1 MLFTCYKLP
10 CVVTIVMRFLPLTVT
25 SLALF
30 FLNKLRPRSLKRI
43 TALSNMALK
52 KNRVR
57 KLRGLRHLNAY
68 YSHKVSYFV

>member
-52 KNRVR
+52 K
-57 KLRGLRHLNAY
+57 KQGPQAAWPAAFKCLL
-68 YSHKVSYFV
+68 